1 MIFFLQ
7 LSGRNQVISKFRALV
22 SSLPTEMGAIQ
33 TELSKHKD
41 ASLQLHSLRAE
52 VHSLSGIL
60 TRKVYFVLLVCTIS
74 GQVLRH

>member
-1 MIFFLQ
+1 
-7 LSGRNQVISKFRALV
+7 
-22 SSLPTEMGAIQ
+22 MGAIQ
-33 TELSKHKD
+33 RELSKHKD

-74 GQVLRH
+74 GQVLRHSFANVPIFIFCFVGTRN